1 MRNYY
6 VTESFGKFIV
16 IENDLGHLT
25 TVKTF
30 RNRLKAMAYA
40 VKCNDKGGY

>member
-6 VTESFGKFIV
+6 VTEAYGRFTV
-16 IENDLGHLT
+16 IENDMGRLT

-30 RNRLKAMAYA
+30 KSRLKAMAYA
-40 VKCNDKGGY
+40 VKCNDRGGY

>member
-6 VTESFGKFIV
+6 VTESFGKFV
-16 IENDLGHLT
+16 VVENDLGRLT

-30 RNRLKAMAYA
+30 KSRLKAMAYA